1 MDLRLITLI
10 ILVAAAALRS
20 EVFFYLLYVLV
31 GLQLLAWL
39 WVRATARAVR
49 WSRSTPTA
57 AFPDEPI
64 EVTLAV
70 RNQGLLPIPW
80 LMLHEN
86 LPAALHNPPSIRQ
99 VIGLG
104 AHHEHRLAYT
114 LVGRRRGLYR
124 LGPLTMRTGDVLGL
138 FERPLE
144 AAAADTLVIYPRVLP
159 LAELGLPAALPFGAR
174 PAPASLFTDPA
185 RPTGARP
192 YAPGDSVRQIDWK
205 NSARSGALQVRRHE
219 PAIARE
225 TMIAL
230 AFSLSEYPGRYT
242 YDDLERAVVAAAS
255 LAADLLGRGQPVGL
269 CTSGHDPLRE
279 SPEGAS
285 ATITPAAGR
294 GHLVEILRLLG
305 RLEHAP
311 EGDVV
316 PILERAAASLGWGST
331 IVVITYGA
339 DATLVR
345 RLVPMRRRGLHVALV
360 LVEGSAD
367 ELALARSQGIP
378 TYFVSRTGAPVE
390 V

>member
-1 MDLRLITLI
+1 
-10 ILVAAAALRS
+10 
-20 EVFFYLLYVLV
+20 
-31 GLQLLAWL
+31 
-39 WVRATARAVR
+39 
-49 WSRSTPTA
+49 
-57 AFPDEPI
+57 
-64 EVTLAV
+64 
-70 RNQGLLPIPW
+70 
-80 LMLHEN
+80 

-104 AHHEHRLAYT
+104 AHREHRLAYT

-174 PAPASLFTDPA
+174 PAPSSLFTDPA
-185 RPTGARP
+185 RPIGARP

-230 AFSLSEYPGRYT
+230 AFSLSEYSGRYT

-279 SPEGAS
+279 SPAAPAPAAGAS
-285 ATITPAAGR
+285 TIAPAAGR

-316 PILERAAASLGWGST
+316 PILDRAAAGLGWGST

-339 DATLVR
+339 DAALVR

-367 ELALARSQGIP
+367 EIALARSQGIP
-378 TYFVSRTGAPVE
+378 TFFVSRAGAPVE